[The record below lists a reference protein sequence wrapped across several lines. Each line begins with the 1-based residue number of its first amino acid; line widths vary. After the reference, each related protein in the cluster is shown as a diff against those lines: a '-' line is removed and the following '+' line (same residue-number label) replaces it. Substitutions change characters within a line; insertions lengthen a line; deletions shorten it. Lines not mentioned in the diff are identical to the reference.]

1 MATQWEDKIREQERQ
16 RLREEWDATQEN
28 KENQQIDVEDLKQQ
42 EDMKQGNYLET
53 REMDKIYA
61 DDKSKNKEFDE
72 TVSGGTLEDLRKGVK
87 IRQKENNYNPIQD
100 ITNQAK
106 SWDTH
111 RQGFIDKSSQAVDNI
126 VTGSLKRI
134 NMPGAEFI
142 GDRSR
147 NISGCVTDIAI
158 PEAWELPLL
167 SAGVAAAGADGPL
180 PVGDAFLGLKYG
192 QGIGSRLYR
201 KGVKVLKHPATH
213 LTNIGADAWQKL
225 VTNVENV
232 FSLTRRNG
240 EYITPEGIKVN
251 PKNFNDV
258 FATTTK
264 SGGSGPT
271 IPSFG
276 QTFVPPNP
284 SEIHKV
290 TQKLLNE
297 NVLYGKER
305 RFNYNAFKGLYTGK
319 GGSKKARQLEIL
331 MQTTPHSKIPNW
343 NTHRQGLVD
352 VFESLY
358 GDVMSL
364 KGITRKRI
372 HIDHLV
378 TLRSTMPIYDD
389 VAFGSPL
396 WNQIQETLLNSKKKY
411 KPGNTLDNLNALDP
425 GSHTV
430 KTNFFNDR
438 LGKDGELF
446 FTKKRIAYMKKSD
459 ANRMEVL
466 NDFIAIQ
473 DEGTE
478 ILNEATQV
486 WETIYKPGTVLPQQI
501 VEKLAKIPVGK
512 YSHPELKNL
521 DELKRIVDDIVVAEG
536 DIAIKNINKG
546 YKLLSDRIQDPN
558 LKMRV
563 KQPPTLEKKLE
574 KLGRTEG
581 ITKDTAQRN
590 LFGPTDDILSD

>member
-1 MATQWEDKIREQERQ
+1 MLLKIREEDRKEGTIGKETAANIGNFLKDQYER
-16 RLREEWDATQEN
+16 
-28 KENQQIDVEDLKQQ
+28 IPEDK
-42 EDMKQGNYLET
+42 
-53 REMDKIYA
+53 
-61 DDKSKNKEFDE
+61 
-72 TVSGGTLEDLRKGVK
+72 
-87 IRQKENNYNPIQD
+87 
-100 ITNQAK
+100 
-106 SWDTH
+106 
-111 RQGFIDKSSQAVDNI
+111 RQGFEQGVSEAATGIQEWNKQLREKNYHGGIGPLDPFIAAGKAYNFVAEPIKKELSIQTGLAPEWIEAGEVAADFLLPAIPLTAASKGKKLKKAVDYTSALT
-126 VTGSLKRI
+126 VLDDT
-134 NMPGAEFI
+134 
-142 GDRSR
+142 
-147 NISGCVTDIAI
+147 T
-158 PEAWELPLL
+158 LL
-167 SAGVAAAGADGPL
+167 NNKIRKILATNSQMS
-180 PVGDAFLGLKYG
+180 YG
-192 QGIGSRLYR
+192 QARELALLELKGVHPTRKLYR
-201 KGVKVLKHPATH
+201 DKPDRGGLMD
-213 LTNIGADAWQKL
+213 GAPIDEQSMWDAQQRQL
-225 VTNVENV
+225 
-232 FSLTRRNG
+232 L
-240 EYITPEGIKVN
+240 IKKQPPI
-251 PKNFNDV
+251 PK
-258 FATTTK
+258 
-264 SGGSGPT
+264 
-271 IPSFG
+271 FG

-284 SEIHKV
+284 TEIHKV
-290 TQKLLNE
+290 TQRLLNE

-319 GGSKKARQLEIL
+319 SGSKKARQLEIL

-364 KGITRKRI
+364 KGITRSRI

-396 WNQIQETLLNSKKKY
+396 WNQIQETLLNSKKNY

-459 ANRMEVL
+459 ANRIEVL
-466 NDFIAIQ
+466 NDFIKIQ

-486 WETIYKPGTVLPQQI
+486 WETIYKPGTELPQQI
-501 VEKLAKIPVGK
+501 VKKLAKIPVGK

-536 DIAIKNINKG
+536 DRAIKNINKG
-546 YKLLSDRIQDPN
+546 YKLLSDRIKDPN

-563 KQPPTLEKKLE
+563 KPPTTLEKKLE
-574 KLGRTEG
+574 KLGKPEG
-581 ITKDTAQRN
+581 ITKDTAQTN
-590 LFGPTDDILSD
+590 LFGQIDDILRD

>member
-1 MATQWEDKIREQERQ
+1 MIPPHRFLKIKPEDRKEGTIGKETMSNIGSFVQDQYERIPEDKREGLEQGVSEAATGIQEWNKNR
-16 RLREEWDATQEN
+16 REVSPSRMGPLDPFILAGDAYNFVAEPIKKELSIKTGFAPSVIDAGEFGLDLFLGTKGLTKGKKLKKAVDYTSALTVLDDTTLLNN
-28 KENQQIDVEDLKQQ
+28 KVRKILATNSQMSYGKARELALLELKGIHPTRKLYSDRPDRGGLMDGAPIDEQSMWNAQQNQLLIKQQ
-42 EDMKQGNYLET
+42 P
-53 REMDKIYA
+53 
-61 DDKSKNKEFDE
+61 
-72 TVSGGTLEDLRKGVK
+72 
-87 IRQKENNYNPIQD
+87 PIP
-100 ITNQAK
+100 
-106 SWDTH
+106 
-111 RQGFIDKSSQAVDNI
+111 R
-126 VTGSLKRI
+126 
-134 NMPGAEFI
+134 
-142 GDRSR
+142 
-147 NISGCVTDIAI
+147 
-158 PEAWELPLL
+158 
-167 SAGVAAAGADGPL
+167 
-180 PVGDAFLGLKYG
+180 
-192 QGIGSRLYR
+192 
-201 KGVKVLKHPATH
+201 
-213 LTNIGADAWQKL
+213 
-225 VTNVENV
+225 
-232 FSLTRRNG
+232 
-240 EYITPEGIKVN
+240 
-251 PKNFNDV
+251 
-258 FATTTK
+258 
-264 SGGSGPT
+264 
-271 IPSFG
+271 FG

-290 TQKLLNE
+290 TQRLLNE

-319 GGSKKARQLEIL
+319 SGSKKARQLEIL

-459 ANRMEVL
+459 ANRIEVL
-466 NDFIAIQ
+466 NDFIKIQ

-486 WETIYKPGTVLPQQI
+486 WETIYKPGTELPQQI
-501 VEKLAKIPVGK
+501 VKKLAKIPVGK

-521 DELKRIVDDIVVAEG
+521 NELKMIVDDIVVAEG
-536 DIAIKNINKG
+536 DRAIKNINKG
-546 YKLLSDRIQDPN
+546 HKLLYDRIKDPN

-563 KQPPTLEKKLE
+563 KPPTTLEKKLE
-574 KLGRTEG
+574 KLGKTEG
-581 ITKDTAQRN
+581 ITKDTAQIN
-590 LFGPTDDILSD
+590 LFGQIDDILRD